1 MLQTCKHISIRQ
13 YDSKGSS
20 PLCRRWYYLPHMM
33 DNYPHS
39 HSCNLLLHPRHNWAV
54 FPIKKK
60 ETMNWSFV
68 FPSFFQLGKDIKREN
83 EFTEFV
89 ADLPTNRP
97 WWTSWFSGH
106 AVDMIRCSALPILFH
121 IKGSIFSKAEDY
133 IVLVCESWPS
143 RTIDAAAIVFSA
155 V

>member
-1 MLQTCKHISIRQ
+1 MTARALHLFVVDDIISLIWWITI
-13 YDSKGSS
+13 
-20 PLCRRWYYLPHMM
+20 LTAI
-33 DNYPHS
+33 
-39 HSCNLLLHPRHNWAV
+39 AV
-54 FPIKKK
+54 I
-60 ETMNWSFV
+60 
-68 FPSFFQLGKDIKREN
+68 SFFILAIIELFFPLKRKKPWIEVLFFLHFFN
-83 EFTEFV
+83 LAKTSNVRMNSEFV